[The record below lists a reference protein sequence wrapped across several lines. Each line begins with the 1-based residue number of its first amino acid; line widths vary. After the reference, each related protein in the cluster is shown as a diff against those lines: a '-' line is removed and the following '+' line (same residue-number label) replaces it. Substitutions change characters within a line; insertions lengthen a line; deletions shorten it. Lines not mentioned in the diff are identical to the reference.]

1 MARTIGSKNKPKQ
14 TGNMLYTT
22 KFEKQVQG
30 AAINKKNSMGW
41 INYGQ
46 KNDYPT
52 LLLNLYAN
60 SPTHNACINFGV
72 QSIVGEG
79 VDYEA
84 MQLDGTQLVPNYS
97 TTWEDLIKAISLDY
111 MLYGSYAIEII
122 KNKDNKTYSFWH
134 IPYEKVRMTPYDED
148 GQITQYY
155 ICSDWS
161 QPSVNTPVLVDAF
174 GMQET
179 DKIERGKPYLFV
191 YRPYSPT
198 SNYYPS
204 PHYIGGIKAIQSEV
218 EYLNY
223 DLKNITNGFVPS
235 GMLWLNEVETDQERE
250 TIIRNLQ
257 SMFIGSENTNSLMI
271 GFKRNQ
277 EETAPEF
284 VPFSVDA
291 KADRYEAANSRTI
304 SRILASHQIPS
315 PLLVGMPDIGNNGF
329 SSDSTKIETSYML
342 YNKLTGNSNRL
353 AIIKTINQMFK
364 LNGVDTEII
373 LKPLR
378 FALDGEDTSATTESE
393 KNQDVSTDNI
403 SEKVEGDDN
412 EE

>member
-1 MARTIGSKNKPKQ
+1 MGRPKGSTNKKP
-14 TGNMLYTT
+14 TNGGIYVTSF
-22 KFEKQVQG
+22 FEKQVQG
-30 AAINKKNSMGW
+30 AAINKKNSLGW

-60 SPTHNACINFGV
+60 SPTHHSATDFGV

-134 IPYEKVRMTPYDED
+134 IPYEKVRMTPFDED

-161 QPSVNTPVLVDAF
+161 QPSVNLPVLVDAF

-198 SNYYPS
+198 SNLYPS
-204 PHYIGGIKAIQSEV
+204 PHYIGGIKAIQSEI

-250 TIIRNLQ
+250 TIIRNIQ
-257 SMFIGSENTNSLMI
+257 SMFIGSENTNSLMVA
-271 GFKRNQ
+271 FKRNQ
-277 EETAPEF
+277 EETAPAF

-304 SRILASHQIPS
+304 SRILAAHQIPS
-315 PLLVGMPDIGNNGF
+315 PLLIGMPDIGNNGF

-364 LNGVDTEII
+364 LNGIDTEII

-403 SEKVEGDDN
+403 EEKIEGDN
-412 EE
+412 

>member
-1 MARTIGSKNKPKQ
+1 MGRPKGSTNKKP
-14 TGNMLYTT
+14 TNGGIYVTSF
-22 KFEKQVQG
+22 FEKQVQG
-30 AAINKKNSMGW
+30 AAINKKNSLGW

-60 SPTHNACINFGV
+60 SPTHHSATDFGV

-97 TTWEDLIKAISLDY
+97 STWEDLIKAISLDY
-111 MLYGSYAIEII
+111 LLYGSYAIEII

-161 QPSVNTPVLVDAF
+161 QPSVNLPVLVDAF
-174 GMQET
+174 GMQKTE
-179 DKIERGKPYLFV
+179 KIERGKPYLFV

-198 SNYYPS
+198 STYYPS
-204 PHYIGGIKAIQSEV
+204 PHYIGGIKAIQSEI

-250 TIIRNLQ
+250 TIIRNIQ
-257 SMFIGSENTNSLMI
+257 SMFIGSENTNSLMV

-284 VPFSVDA
+284 VPFSVDS

-304 SRILASHQIPS
+304 SRILAAHQIPS
-315 PLLVGMPDIGNNGF
+315 PLLIGMPDIGNNGF
-329 SSDSTKIETSYML
+329 SSDATKIETSYML

-353 AIIKTINQMFK
+353 AIIKTVNQMFK
-364 LNGVDTEII
+364 LNGIDTEII

-403 SEKVEGDDN
+403 EEKIEGDNN